1 MHYESAIMVW
11 CVGAKK
17 KLKVGSPN
25 KIILYSLY
33 DFGPSLS
40 VDPKLLLKEGVVKVT
55 KASYLQDIGNFDP
68 SPLLVKLTLPLLE
81 GGDVNIA
88 KTLKVRRLP
97 QIMPKSS
104 TCLGQRMAHP
114 SPSQFD
120 IWPHNHR
127 AARIL
132 WSSGFL
138 TYGMGKRFNLSGGYP
153 VTAKDAK
160 VQERN

>member
-81 GGDVNIA
+81 WRRGQHRENLKSEKVATNHAEKLYMFGSTHGSSIA
-88 KTLKVRRLP
+88 FAIRYLAS
-97 QIMPKSS
+97 QSS
-104 TCLGQRMAHP
+104 SRSYSLVVWF
-114 SPSQFD
+114 SY
-120 IWPHNHR
+120 IWD
-127 AARIL
+127 
-132 WSSGFL
+132 GETF
-138 TYGMGKRFNLSGGYP
+138 
-153 VTAKDAK
+153 
-160 VQERN
+160 